1 MQWWESAHR
10 AVLGDQRLAAE
21 SVRSGAMR
29 GANGQIAN
37 ASAACDASRDELLCQ
52 DAWKHVAVDDAHPL
66 VAMCDGASEGKDLQW
81 LVVATKSVRHS
92 MIRALRQR

>member
-21 SVRSGAMR
+21 SMRSGAVR

-37 ASAACDASRDELLCQ
+37 ASAACDAPRDELSCQ
-52 DAWKHVAVDDAHPL
+52 DAWKHVAVDDALPL
-66 VAMCDGASEGKDLQW
+66 VAMRDGASKGKDIIVWSLPFQ
-81 LVVATKSVRHS
+81 
-92 MIRALRQR
+92 MNALALMM